1 MSDELITISAL
12 DPSDLVTVSITET
25 TDAVTV
31 TAVDASDQVTVSV
44 AGDTTT
50 VEVTADSSSDLVSIT
65 SADPSDAVTVSVT
78 TADDAVTVSV
88 SNDTG
93 PAGADFAPRTD
104 WLSLC
109 TGYSATPTGPTAITG
124 GGVYTYTYTG
134 GTRYRFVSTDA
145 LTDRFYTGFDG
156 TNLTGLVAT
165 KSVTIA

>member
-1 MSDELITISAL
+1 MSDELITISAI

-50 VEVTADSSSDLVSIT
+50 VEVTADSSSDAVTVT
-65 SADPSDAVTVSVT
+65 SVDPSDAVTVSVT

-93 PAGADFAPRTD
+93 PAGADYDQRTD
-104 WLSLC
+104 WLGLVV
-109 TGYSATPTGPTAITG
+109 GFNAIPTAPTAITG
-124 GGVYTYTYTG
+124 GSVYTYTYAG
-134 GTRYRFVSTDA
+134 GTRYRFVSTSG
-145 LTDRFYTGFDG
+145 LTDSFYTTFDG
-156 TNLTGLVAT
+156 SNLTGLVASKGLT
-165 KSVTIA
+165 L